1 MFGTEILPH
10 FSNGTDGI
18 YRPCDIPTMILI
30 VNQLSW
36 SRKQKMP
43 EFKHSTPMPEEESTT
58 DIEDLSSQSN
68 FSSKKEEESFNH
80 PNAVPDNER
89 RVESCFDNRGYEE
102 DETDASDRTMCLLIG
117 HSVSTFG
124 QSFHLTSIFLKII
137 DSPKTVLQQQTHPF
151 QTEEFKHLNNF
162 SPNRE
167 MSLPEGIQSLQ
178 NLPVPE
184 DQQWKDAESSA
195 FISKKIQGI
204 VQSFQSRVDKAKE
217 KLVQPP
223 TPSPSPPLDET
234 TLLGDAYQRRNLIPT
249 RSRTPPFSL
258 ITEERTIVHL
268 ADRLSQNFAMDLFAA
283 FTEKRFTPAFSKNMD
298 SFRKK
303 T

>member
-102 DETDASDRTMCLLIG
+102 DETDASDRN
-117 HSVSTFG
+117 
-124 QSFHLTSIFLKII
+124 
-137 DSPKTVLQQQTHPF
+137 SPKTVLQQQTHPF